1 MEILPFISLVLL
13 AVCLSAA
20 CGLRVFMP
28 PFFLGL
34 AAHFGLIEMNEG
46 LAWLSN
52 GTALTILGVATLVEL
67 TAFYIPFID
76 NLLDSI
82 ASPLAIMA
90 GVLLTSSLLSN
101 YDPAIKWTVAGI
113 AGGGA
118 SSIVQGGSVAMR
130 AVSSGTTIG
139 FGNFIVATVETVA
152 SFLISLLSILLPI
165 MGFLLVGA
173 LFYFSYRA
181 FKAAKIFAA
190 DTPPK

>member
-1 MEILPFISLVLL
+1 MEILPFISLVVL

-52 GTALTILGVATLVEL
+52 GTALTILGVATLVEF

-90 GVLLTSSLLSN
+90 GVLLTSSLLSD

-130 AVSSGTTIG
+130 AVSSGTTFG

-165 MGFLLVGA
+165 IGMLLVGA

-181 FKAAKIFAA
+181 LKAAKIFAA

>member
-1 MEILPFISLVLL
+1 
-13 AVCLSAA
+13 
-20 CGLRVFMP
+20 MP

>member
-1 MEILPFISLVLL
+1 
-13 AVCLSAA
+13 
-20 CGLRVFMP
+20 MP

-34 AAHFGLIEMNEG
+34 AAHFGLVEMNEG

-52 GTALTILGVATLVEL
+52 WTSLTILGVATFVEL
-67 TAFYIPFID
+67 TAFYAPFID

-82 ASPLAIMA
+82 ASPLAVMA
-90 GVLLTSSLLSN
+90 GILLTSSLLSN

-118 SSIVQGGSVAMR
+118 SSIVQGGTVAIR
-130 AVSSGTTIG
+130 AASSGTTIG
-139 FGNFIVATVETVA
+139 LGNFIVATLETAA

-165 MGFLLVGA
+165 IGFVLVGA

-181 FKAAKIFAA
+181 LKSAKIFAG
-190 DTPPK
+190 DKPPN

>member
-1 MEILPFISLVLL
+1 MEILPFISLVML

-28 PFFLGL
+28 PFLLGL

-46 LAWLSN
+46 LAWLSS
-52 GTALTILGVATLVEL
+52 GTALTILGVATVVEL

-82 ASPLAIMA
+82 ASPLAVMA

-118 SSIVQGGSVAMR
+118 SGLVQGSTVAMR
-130 AVSSGTTIG
+130 AASSGTTIG
-139 FGNFIVATVETVA
+139 LGNFIVATLETVVA
-152 SFLISLLSILLPI
+152 FLISLLSILLPI
-165 MGFLLVGA
+165 LGLLIVGA
-173 LFYFSYRA
+173 LFYFIYRA
-181 FKAAKIFAA
+181 LKASKILVTGA
-190 DTPPK
+190 PPK

>member
-1 MEILPFISLVLL
+1 
-13 AVCLSAA
+13 
-20 CGLRVFMP
+20 MP
-28 PFFLGL
+28 PFLLGL

-52 GTALTILGVATLVEL
+52 WTSLTILGVATFVEL
-67 TAFYIPFID
+67 TAFYVPFID

-82 ASPLAIMA
+82 ASPLAVMA

-118 SSIVQGGSVAMR
+118 SGIVQGGTVAIR
-130 AVSSGTTIG
+130 AASSGTTIG
-139 FGNFIVATVETVA
+139 LGNFIVATLETVA

-165 MGFLLVGA
+165 IGFVLVGA
-173 LFYFSYRA
+173 LFYFGYRA
-181 FKAAKIFAA
+181 SKGAKIFAG
-190 DTPPK
+190 DRPTN

>member
-1 MEILPFISLVLL
+1 L
-13 AVCLSAA
+13 
-20 CGLRVFMP
+20 P

-52 GTALTILGVATLVEL
+52 WTALTILGVATIVEL
-67 TAFYIPFID
+67 TAFYIPYLD

-82 ASPLAIMA
+82 ASPLAVMA

-118 SSIVQGGSVAMR
+118 SSIVQGGTVAIR
-130 AVSSGTTIG
+130 AASSGATIG
-139 FGNFIVATVETVA
+139 LGNFIVATLETVS
-152 SFLISLLSILLPI
+152 SFLITLLSIFLPI
-165 MGFLLVGA
+165 IGLVLVGA
-173 LFYFSYRA
+173 LFYFSYKA
-181 FKAAKIFAA
+181 FKAAKNMAS
-190 DTPPK
+190 DSPPNS